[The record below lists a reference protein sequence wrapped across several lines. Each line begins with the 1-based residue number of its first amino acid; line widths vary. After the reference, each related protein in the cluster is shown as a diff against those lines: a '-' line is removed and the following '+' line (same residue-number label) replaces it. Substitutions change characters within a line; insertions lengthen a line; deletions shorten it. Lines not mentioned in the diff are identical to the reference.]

1 MRKEVSE
8 TVKYEESERWS
19 WTRGVGVEVVDRRE
33 LLAAAKKG
41 KRSAIAQL
49 KELGV
54 FALWNG
60 KRMVQL

>member
-1 MRKEVSE
+1 MRREIAE
-8 TVKYEESERWS
+8 TVKYDDSERWS
-19 WTRGVGVEVVDRRE
+19 STGGVGVEVVDRSE

-60 KRMVQL
+60 KRMVKL

>member
-1 MRKEVSE
+1 MHNEVSE
-8 TVKYEESERWS
+8 KVKYEDSERWS
-19 WTRGVGVEVVDRRE
+19 WTGGVGVEVVDRSE

-60 KRMVQL
+60 KRMVKL